1 MTDDTGINDLEIK
14 IMEGPRY
21 FSLRRLAQKENEYP
35 AFGEYF
41 EEARKL
47 AAGAR
52 RHLNRHS
59 KKAYFWHED
68 SEYVVA
74 ELSKLYCWAA
84 FSSRTIDK
92 NKISVWIP
100 HYGST
105 ADDFKKAIAIAK
117 GGILLVEKTEN
128 FLLDLDEFLG
138 STSLDKRKQAAI
150 KKGWET
156 ISAGL
161 GMKPGGRI
169 ILPAN
174 TIVIVIIKAK
184 MTRPLRAYMNT
195 GEILEQKKLQYPL
208 KQKCT
213 VWQTLSRS
221 VRPDRI
227 VGVEID
233 AYADAVL
240 IGDTIYALDAKDKTI
255 PFLAYADD
263 RLSPFDVLVVPHGL
277 IVMSLYRGI
286 AQFSNQGKWGFMDVY
301 TGKIRVPAEFDYVSD
316 LCARNHDWS
325 NPEAYAFAKKNG
337 LAGIIN
343 QDGKPIIPLIWDDLH
358 WKDDDCAAPEAPIF
372 VRRKKLWG
380 AVDMEGNILAPV
392 KWRRIRDVSA
402 YLDGRKPCSQRERR
416 RRNRQ
421 HKEHEERLLKSM
433 FPEIFDI
440 ENSKNSY

>member
-1 MTDDTGINDLEIK
+1 MTDDTEINDFEIK
-14 IMEGPRY
+14 ILKGPRT
-21 FSLRRLAQKENEYP
+21 FSLQRLAEKENEYP

-41 EEARKL
+41 KEARKL
-47 AAGAR
+47 ASGAS

-128 FLLDLDEFLG
+128 FLLDLDGFLG
-138 STSLDKRKQAAI
+138 LASLDERKQAAI
-150 KKGWET
+150 KKGWGT

-161 GMKPGGRI
+161 GMEPGGRI

-174 TIVIVIIKAK
+174 TIVIVTIKAK
-184 MTRPLRAYMNT
+184 MTRPLYACINT
-195 GEILEQKKLQYPL
+195 REILEQKSLQYPL
-208 KQKCT
+208 KQMCT

-221 VRPDRI
+221 IRPDC
-227 VGVEID
+227 ID
-233 AYADAVL
+233 GDGLDAHADAVL
-240 IGDTIYALDAKDKTI
+240 IGDTIYALDAEDKII
-255 PFLAYADD
+255 PYADN
-263 RLSPFDVLVVPHGL
+263 RYSPFDAPVEPHGL
-277 IVMSLYRGI
+277 IVMDLYRGI

-301 TGKIRVPAEFDYVSD
+301 TGKIRVPAEFDYVSA
-316 LCARNHDWS
+316 LCARNHDWR
-325 NPEAYAFAKKNG
+325 NPEAYAFARKNG
-337 LAGIIN
+337 LAGIVN
-343 QDGKPIIPLIWDDLH
+343 QDGEPIIPLIWDVLQWEDYKH
-358 WKDDDCAAPEAPIF
+358 SAPEGPIF

-380 AVDMEGNILAPV
+380 AVDMAGNILAPV
-392 KWRRIRDVSA
+392 KWRRLRDVLA
-402 YLDGRKPCSQRERR
+402 YLDGRKPCSWRKLRQERR
-416 RRNRQ
+416 R
-421 HKEHEERLLKSM
+421 HKEHVERLLESM
-433 FPEIFDI
+433 FPEFFDI
-440 ENSKNSY
+440 ENSKDSY

>member
-1 MTDDTGINDLEIK
+1 MNDDTGINDLEIK
-14 IMEGPRY
+14 IIEGPGN
-21 FSLRRLAQKENEYP
+21 FSLRRLDRKENEYP

-47 AAGAR
+47 AAGER
-52 RHLNRHS
+52 RHQNRHS

-68 SEYVVA
+68 SEYVVS
-74 ELSKLYCWAA
+74 ELSRLYCWAA

-117 GGILLVEKTEN
+117 GGILLIEKTEN
-128 FLLDLDEFLG
+128 FWLDLDEFLG
-138 STSLDKRKQAAI
+138 SASLDKRKQAAI
-150 KKGWET
+150 KKGWKT

-161 GMKPGGRI
+161 GIEDEGRI

-174 TIVIVIIKAK
+174 TIVIVIIKVK
-184 MTRPLRAYMNT
+184 MTRPLAACINT
-195 GEILEQKKLQYPL
+195 REILEQKRLQYPL
-208 KQKCT
+208 KQNCK
-213 VWQTLSRS
+213 VWQNISRTI
-221 VRPDRI
+221 RNGGIGGD
-227 VGVEID
+227 GLD
-233 AYADAVL
+233 AYAEAVML
-240 IGDTIYALDAKDKTI
+240 GDTIYALDAESKII
-255 PFLAYADD
+255 PYADN
-263 RLSPFDVLVVPHGL
+263 RSSPFDAPDKPHG
-277 IVMSLYRGI
+277 IIAMDLYCGI
-286 AQFSNQGKWGFMDVY
+286 AQFSNQSKWGFIDVY
-301 TGKIRVPAEFDYVSD
+301 TGKIRVPAEFDYVSA
-316 LCARNHDWS
+316 LCARKHDWM

-337 LAGIIN
+337 LAGIVN

-358 WKDDDCAAPEAPIF
+358 WEKDNCAAPEAPIF

-380 AVDMEGNILAPV
+380 AVDMAGNILAPV
-392 KWRRIRDVSA
+392 KWRSIRDVSA

-416 RRNRQ
+416 RRNRH
-421 HKEHEERLLKSM
+421 HKEHVERLLKSM